1 MLDTGIEIQGL
12 VDRLRGGDSSALGG
26 LFSHY
31 RERLRRMIEVRL
43 DQRLG
48 GRISASDVL
57 QETFLDATKRV
68 PHFLR
73 KPDLPFYVWLRMV
86 TGQRLAEVHRQ
97 HLGAQ
102 MRSMGHEVSIDRPF
116 LACASSPCLAA
127 NLVGQLT
134 SPSHAARR
142 NELLKQ
148 VEGALERLDAGDR
161 EVLALRHFEELSN
174 NEVAEILGIQ
184 KAAASKRYVRAL
196 QRLKETLAAI
206 PDFADP

>member
-1 MLDTGIEIQGL
+1 MLDTAIEIQGL
-12 VDRLRGGDSSALGG
+12 VDRLRGGDSSALAG

-68 PHFLR
+68 PHFAR

-148 VEGALERLDAGDR
+148 VEGARWNGSMPATGKYWHCGTSKSS
-161 EVLALRHFEELSN
+161 ATTKWLRFW
-174 NEVAEILGIQ
+174 AFR
-184 KAAASKRYVRAL
+184 KRPPASAMCVRCSG
-196 QRLKETLAAI
+196 
-206 PDFADP
+206 